1 MNLTVSKLKLVMPRA
16 PDGWLEPLVD
26 GLQKSSIDTPQEVAS
41 FVSQIAHESVE
52 FTRLEENLN
61 YTAQRLV
68 QIWPK
73 RFTTVEIAQMYAR
86 QPEKLANNVYANR
99 IGNGD
104 TASGDGWRFRG
115 RGPIQIT
122 GRRNYTRCG
131 ADIGVDL
138 IVKPELLLTPSI
150 GIQSALWFWRD
161 AKLDAVDD
169 DADVRAETRRING
182 GETGFYLRQAYFN
195 HCLGVLTK

>member
-1 MNLTVSKLKLVMPRA
+1 MNLTVNKLKLVMPRA
-16 PDGWLEPLVD
+16 PDNWLEPLVD
-26 GLQKSSIDTPQEVAS
+26 GLQKSNIDTPNEVSS
-41 FVSQIAHESVE
+41 FVSQVAHESIE
-52 FTRLEENLN
+52 FTRMEENLN

-73 RFTTVEIAQMYAR
+73 RFPTIELAQLYAR

-99 IGNGD
+99 MGNGD

-122 GRRNYTRCG
+122 GRRNYAQCG
-131 ADIGVDL
+131 THIGVDL
-138 IVKPELLLTPSI
+138 IAKPELLFTPAI
-150 GIQSALWFWRD
+150 GVQSALWFWQN
-161 AKLDAVDD
+161 AKLDEVDD
-169 DADVRAETRRING
+169 DTDVRAETRRING
-182 GETGFYLRQAYFN
+182 GETGLYLRQSYFD